1 MLARNYKGDIYEY
14 PEIASRDKTKPEPTP
29 IYRHLEFLD
38 PIEEREEIT
47 SRSWRAG
54 PAGLVSWLM
63 VRFVGLVK
71 L

>member
-1 MLARNYKGDIYEY
+1 MKFGNEGEVA
-14 PEIASRDKTKPEPTP
+14 PADKTAPEPTP

-54 PAGLVSWLM
+54 
-63 VRFVGLVK
+63 RRD
-71 L
+71 

>member
-1 MLARNYKGDIYEY
+1 MLRNYKGDIYEY
-14 PEIASRDKTKPEPTP
+14 PELTQPDKAGPEPTP

-54 PAGLVSWLM
+54 
-63 VRFVGLVK
+63 RRD
-71 L
+71 